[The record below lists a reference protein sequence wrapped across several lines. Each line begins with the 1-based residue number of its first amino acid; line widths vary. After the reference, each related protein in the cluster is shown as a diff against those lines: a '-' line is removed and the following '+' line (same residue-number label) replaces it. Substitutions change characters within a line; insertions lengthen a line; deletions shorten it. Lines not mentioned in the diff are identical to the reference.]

1 MPSLPLPGPAT
12 TLIQLAILH
21 HLSRI
26 SAPKRMH
33 GPTLHVHLRIPRY
46 SSSIRYER
54 YSRAPASGTY
64 SLVPLRLTSIDCPS
78 GKSVPRNPEVKTK
91 FPLLGSGLQY
101 ASL

>member
-1 MPSLPLPGPAT
+1 MPSLPFPRTGDN
-12 TLIQLAILH
+12 AITIGDPPP
-21 HLSRI
+21 LSRI
-26 SAPKRMH
+26 STPKRMH

-46 SSSIRYER
+46 RSSIRYER

-91 FPLLGSGLQY
+91 FSLQGSGL
-101 ASL
+101 